1 MDLTRKGLS
10 RTVLDRDFIGPQI
23 SRPRGTGCCE
33 TGIFRDG
40 PKQAMRDYKTRI
52 FFFLISYFT
61 LKKREWEEGD
71 SCDFPW
77 KNETTMTI
85 RALEITIRAPAG
97 LTRRDPLE
105 DNPAAVQDV
114 TGRDCL
120 SAISIYLTKRTFW
133 FQNGFLT

>member
-1 MDLTRKGLS
+1 MSIMDLTRKGLS

-61 LKKREWEEGD
+61 LKKESEKKVIRVT
-71 SCDFPW
+71 FPE
-77 KNETTMTI
+77 KMK
-85 RALEITIRAPAG
+85 
-97 LTRRDPLE
+97 RR
-105 DNPAAVQDV
+105 
-114 TGRDCL
+114 
-120 SAISIYLTKRTFW
+120 
-133 FQNGFLT
+133 